1 MWMWNLA
8 TQFLT
13 QEKTQPSICS
23 SLKSFHEIAKGGHW
37 QNNICK
43 NNWIASMKI
52 LDDDLMKVV
61 HI

>member
-1 MWMWNLA
+1 MDVKLSNSIPNSR
-8 TQFLT
+8 
-13 QEKTQPSICS
+13 KTQPSICS
-23 SLKSFHEIAKGGHW
+23 SSKSFHEIAKGGHW

-52 LDDDLMKVV
+52 LDDDLIKVV